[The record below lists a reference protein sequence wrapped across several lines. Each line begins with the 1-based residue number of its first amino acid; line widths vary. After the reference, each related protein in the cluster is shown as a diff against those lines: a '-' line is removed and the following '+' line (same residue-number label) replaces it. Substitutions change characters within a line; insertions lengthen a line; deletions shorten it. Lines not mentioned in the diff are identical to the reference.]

1 LDTTSRTW
9 IEEAEESLRNLR
21 DVQGASIIAE
31 DKLIREIHILAS
43 PGRSAKHIVRDV
55 ETCLRTRFGMGFDHR
70 VVSVAFSKLP
80 PASASAH
87 TSRREAAATA
97 ADPGISHVIPPVHS
111 PVIPPGISP
120 ATPPVLTAA
129 AVTPA
134 PAAPPAA
141 AEAPARPAAHR
152 APDPA
157 PQPPARSESRTSGGR
172 IRFVSVNVYV
182 SGPRVQAQVELRWK
196 GLSRMGSA
204 SGWASRDSAHRLIA
218 AATLAAV
225 QEFLEESWAMSLQTL
240 EFVKSGREEVVVV
253 GLALITHR
261 HEKLLAGCCP
271 VEQDA
276 HQAVVLATL
285 GAVNRVVGGL
295 PTREPTEYVLRPASR
310 QEESGAKKH

>member
-1 LDTTSRTW
+1 METTSRNW
-9 IEEAEESLRNLR
+9 VEEAEESLRSLR
-21 DVQGASIIAE
+21 DIQGASILAE
-31 DKLIREIHILAS
+31 DKTVREIHILAS

-55 ETCLRTRFGMGFDHR
+55 ETCLRTRFSMGIDHR

-80 PASASAH
+80 APSASPAANPKA
-87 TSRREAAATA
+87 EAAAASTSGAPLGPSGPVASPDRHASADRA
-97 ADPGISHVIPPVHS
+97 ASVAAPV
-111 PVIPPGISP
+111 
-120 ATPPVLTAA
+120 A
-129 AVTPA
+129 A
-134 PAAPPAA
+134 PAKAASAAHGSESPGRSAPR
-141 AEAPARPAAHR
+141 AEA
-152 APDPA
+152 
-157 PQPPARSESRTSGGR
+157 RSTAEAR

-218 AATLAAV
+218 AATLSAV
-225 QEFLEESWAMSLQTL
+225 QEFLEENWAMSLQSI
-240 EFVKSGREEVVVV
+240 EFVKSGREEVVVL
-253 GLALITHR
+253 GLSLITHR

>member
-1 LDTTSRTW
+1 MDTTSKNW
-9 IEEAEESLRNLR
+9 VEEAEESLRSLR
-21 DVQGASIIAE
+21 DVQGASILAE
-31 DKLIREIHILAS
+31 DKTIREIHILAS

-55 ETCLRTRFGMGFDHR
+55 ETCLRTRFSMGFDHR

-80 PASASAH
+80 AATFANPGAPAAPRVHTESAAH
-87 TSRREAAATA
+87 TAS
-97 ADPGISHVIPPVHS
+97 
-111 PVIPPGISP
+111 
-120 ATPPVLTAA
+120 
-129 AVTPA
+129 PA

-141 AEAPARPAAHR
+141 HTAAPAQPMPPLSEPAPAAPSRGAAPSTRPADR
-152 APDPA
+152 ADS
-157 PQPPARSESRTSGGR
+157 RSAQGR

-204 SGWASRDSAHRLIA
+204 SGWASRDSAHRLVA
-218 AATLAAV
+218 AATLSSV
-225 QEFLEESWAMSLQTL
+225 QEFLDESWAMSLQTI
-240 EFVKSGREEVVVV
+240 EFVKMGREEVVVA
-253 GLALITHR
+253 GLSLITHR

-310 QEESGAKKH
+310 LEESGAKKH

>member
-1 LDTTSRTW
+1 LETTNRSW
-9 IEEAEESLRNLR
+9 VEEAEDLLRGLR
-21 DVQGASIIAE
+21 DVQGASILAE
-31 DKLIREIHILAS
+31 DKTIREIHILAS

-55 ETCLRTRFGMGFDHR
+55 ETCLRTRFSIGFDHR
-70 VVSVAFSKLP
+70 VVSVAFAKAP
-80 PASASAH
+80 PARSDRAGA
-87 TSRREAAATA
+87 RAA
-97 ADPGISHVIPPVHS
+97 
-111 PVIPPGISP
+111 
-120 ATPPVLTAA
+120 AA
-129 AVTPA
+129 AVETASPAVETPAANLAPAPAPAPA
-134 PAAPPAA
+134 PAAPVADSRPEAPPAA
-141 AEAPARPAAHR
+141 RP
-152 APDPA
+152 D
-157 PQPPARSESRTSGGR
+157 RSTDTGR

-204 SGWASRDSAHRLIA
+204 SGWASRDSAHRLVA

-225 QEFLEESWAMSLQTL
+225 QEFLEETWAMSLQDIEL
-240 EFVKSGREEVVVV
+240 VRMGREEVVMV
-253 GLALITHR
+253 GMSLITHR

-310 QEESGAKKH
+310 QEESGAKKY